1 MKPIPK
7 PMHFAAGFLCL
18 VLAVGCTNYPKEVR
32 KALER
37 GYGHDFPSYTFRG
50 SPVGNFGVGTIYAG
64 QLLDEKRQPQEDW
77 LMAHPNSWY
86 ADSVTDPEKKELDS
100 KIFEKGTMGSST
112 LEEKISSRLK
122 LSAAIPN
129 IAEILNANATVE
141 YKKGVKVTLKAFE
154 AINRQMN
161 WSEFENAVHK
171 GKMKPYVRE
180 LVDSYSIV
188 VVSHDIILKGYSAE
202 IQVDQ
207 SVNQE
212 LNAKLN
218 EAIGKTVGIDS
229 KLGVGITK
237 KSEGVFEVT
246 AVNPVV
252 AAVLFKHPPRLKS
265 LPSEGKPKI
274 VRHPPPDSLD
284 QWEKV
289 VIPNKILDPV
299 EKFFSDKGLPKT
311 KK

>member
-7 PMHFAAGFLCL
+7 PMHFAAGVLCL

-37 GYGHDFPSYTFRG
+37 EYGHDFPSYTFRG
-50 SPVGNFGVGTIYAG
+50 SPVGNFGVGTIYAD
-64 QLLDEKRQPQEDW
+64 QILDGKRQPQEDW
-77 LMAHPNSWY
+77 LMANPNSWY
-86 ADSVTDPEKKELDS
+86 ADSVTDPEKKELDN
-100 KIFEKGTMGSST
+100 KIFEKGPMGSYA
-112 LEEKISSRLK
+112 LKEKISSNLK
-122 LSAAIPN
+122 LSASIPN
-129 IAEILNANATVE
+129 IAEVLNADATVDYE
-141 YKKGVKVTLKAFE
+141 KGVKVTLKASE

-171 GKMKPYVRE
+171 GKMQPYVRD

-188 VVSHDIILKGYSAE
+188 VVSHDIILKGYSAK

-207 SVNQE
+207 SLNQE
-212 LNAKLN
+212 LNVKLN
-218 EAIGKTVGIDS
+218 EAVGKTVGIDS
-229 KLGVGITK
+229 KLSVGITK

-252 AAVLFKHPPRLKS
+252 AAVLFKHPPRLKP
-265 LPSEGKPKI
+265 LPSEGQPRI
-274 VRHPPPDSLD
+274 VRLPPPDSLD

-299 EKFFSDKGLPKT
+299 EKFFSDKGLHKT
-311 KK
+311 KQ